1 MKTFWV
7 VMIGEDAT
15 SIYSRHLEMLTSYN
29 EQDHASAPNKKISS
43 PKHQVS
49 RLRNLD
55 AEQWVFKPLW
65 ASGLHEG
72 FTLHAGFQIPLQETL
87 FQVAW
92 DGNVLKKRKQTKRK
106 HNTENTPFLQW
117 FIFANA
123 SKG

>member
-49 RLRNLD
+49 RLRNL
-55 AEQWVFKPLW
+55 LY
-65 ASGLHEG
+65 
-72 FTLHAGFQIPLQETL
+72 
-87 FQVAW
+87 
-92 DGNVLKKRKQTKRK
+92 RKDM
-106 HNTENTPFLQW
+106 
-117 FIFANA
+117 
-123 SKG
+123 